1 MAVIN
6 RAMTGAQKEA
16 RRAEILKV
24 AMGRFA
30 LTSYATLSMAD
41 IARQA
46 GVAKGTLYLY
56 FHSKEEM
63 FLALC
68 EEELADWFAALD
80 TALEQR
86 RADMSIA
93 GLVQLFAESIA
104 TRPYLLRLL
113 AILHT
118 VLEQNVDH
126 DTALRFKTFLR
137 ERLLKTGAL
146 LEGYLRFLA
155 PGQGVEV
162 LLKIDALVIGL
173 QHLAEPSEV
182 MRAVLAQPEMAMF
195 RVDLQ
200 QQMLDTMKIL
210 LMGLAYEAKYKQT

>member
-1 MAVIN
+1 MCSSD
-6 RAMTGAQKEA
+6 
-16 RRAEILKV
+16 L
-24 AMGRFA
+24 
-30 LTSYATLSMAD
+30 
-41 IARQA
+41 
-46 GVAKGTLYLY
+46 
-56 FHSKEEM
+56 
-63 FLALC
+63 
-68 EEELADWFAALD
+68 ELADWFAALD
-80 TALEQR
+80 AALQQR
-86 RADMSIA
+86 RTDLSIA

-118 VLEQNVDH
+118 VLEHNVDH
-126 DTALRFKTFLR
+126 ATALRFKTFLK

-146 LEGYLRFLA
+146 LEGYLRFLT

-162 LLKIDALVIGL
+162 LLKIDALIIGL
-173 QHLAEPSEV
+173 QHLAEPSGV
-182 MRAVLAQPEMAMF
+182 MRAVLAQPDMALF